1 MTVQAMFYVKE
12 INHRATQS
20 PGDVNV
26 EIKMGAAFG
35 TYLKGLPEG
44 NSDWSKW
51 TPSGDLSITITNPA
65 AIEQFAI
72 GEVYSLTFEKAAIID
87 AQK

>member
-12 INHRATQS
+12 INHRATHQ

-35 TYLKGLPEG
+35 TYLNGLQEG
-44 NSDWSKW
+44 NKDWSKW
-51 TPSGDLSITITNPA
+51 TPTGDLAITITNPA
-65 AIEQFAI
+65 AIEQFEI
-72 GEVYSLTFEKAAIID
+72 GAVYSLTFNKAE
-87 AQK
+87 

>member
-1 MTVQAMFYVKE
+1 MTVQAMFYVKQ
-12 INHRATQS
+12 INHHAT
-20 PGDVNV
+20 GDASSVNV

-35 TYLKGLPEG
+35 SYLKGLPEG
-44 NSDWSKW
+44 NGDWSKY

-72 GEVYSLTFEKAAIID
+72 GEVYSLTFDRVSK
-87 AQK
+87 

>member
-12 INHRATQS
+12 INHRATHQ

-35 TYLKGLPEG
+35 SYLNGLPEG
-44 NSDWSKW
+44 NGDWSKW
-51 TPSGDLSITITNPA
+51 TPSGELAITITNPA
-65 AIEQFAI
+65 AIEQFEI
-72 GEVYSLTFEKAAIID
+72 GAVYSLTFEKAA
-87 AQK
+87 